1 MRRNAVVLMCRNAP
15 HTFSLSLLK
24 KMKQDTSRSMDF
36 QLLFLKNKNCIQRAQ
51 DLTHKSF
58 VVSSASAA
66 TGFFHFLPRPFFFC
80 FVLTAVYISHDT
92 LTDPWQV
99 MNWHQAKQH
108 YRAAPR
114 ARALADSL
122 APAPWRHP
130 FTAALQPVLAAPSR
144 RLLWRRG
151 QLVSAGS
158 QLING
163 ARALLRDRS
172 SVRHLR
178 SPVLRGPHT
187 CIDLHF
193 FAYV

>member
-1 MRRNAVVLMCRNAP
+1 MHFGHFWIANVCNR
-15 HTFSLSLLK
+15 
-24 KMKQDTSRSMDF
+24 
-36 QLLFLKNKNCIQRAQ
+36 NCIPSAQ
-51 DLTHKSF
+51 DLQTWHTR
-58 VVSSASAA
+58 ALCARP
-66 TGFFHFLPRPFFFC
+66 HLPQLALSIFSLVL

-92 LTDPWQV
+92 LTDPWRV

-114 ARALADSL
+114 AHALADSL

-163 ARALLRDRS
+163 APALRVRS
-172 SVRHLR
+172 SAPH
-178 SPVLRGPHT
+178 LRGPHT